1 MGVPAIGARSKS
13 RDEFATA
20 DAPHIDFVFA
30 VGDSAAGELCP
41 VWPGKPMTAH
51 WGLPDPAAV
60 QGSEEVVKLAFHAA
74 AVTSKRRIDWLLA
87 LPLNTLDAMATQHEL
102 HDIGSR

>member
-1 MGVPAIGARSKS
+1 M
-13 RDEFATA
+13 
-20 DAPHIDFVFA
+20 
-30 VGDSAAGELCP
+30 
-41 VWPGKPMTAH
+41 
-51 WGLPDPAAV
+51 